1 MSSRWLSRQDL
12 FSRMLS
18 DHGRLLS
25 ILVIGALL
33 NGIAA
38 LAVMQYVTERYE
50 TAVSEANAEQIGALF
65 NRYVDDSV
73 WTDHAATVGSLA
85 AEIAQEQGIREGVTG
100 GDGAALSALLPQ
112 MLRRDA
118 VTSGAIA
125 VRGLETLDADLG
137 ALAGHD
143 AVGATGIPPELMER
157 LSEREGAARL
167 ARIAHV
173 WSDGGEPRLSVV
185 APVGGLRLAGYL
197 VIHADPLHAL
207 ARADQ
212 RMGMAITFE
221 NRETGATLASL
232 DNHELPAGAATDS
245 AVIDI
250 VAPDGTPLLAARTT
264 WDVSGT
270 ASTMAETRS
279 LSFTLLIGA
288 VLAIGAGMIALVFR
302 LIRRI
307 ARKEA
312 AAAEAAAQ
320 AAMREDEAR
329 REAQAQIQTRADE
342 ERRETMLRL
351 ADSLESSVAS
361 IVQALSGAATQI
373 ESNADGMVALSG
385 RTAERGRE
393 AGEASQRAG
402 ADVNAVAS
410 ATEEL
415 TASISEIG
423 EQVSQAAEIAGSAVD
438 EAGNVSG
445 KVEALGEATSRI
457 GEVVGLINE
466 IAAQTNLLALNATI
480 EAARA
485 GEAGKGFA
493 VVAQEVKNLASQ
505 TAKATEEISAQI
517 TSVQGASVDVVD
529 AIQGITRT
537 IREISGISTTVSA
550 AVEQQRAAT
559 SEIARSVSTA
569 ADGAQSISASVAE
582 VTQAAGETNDKAD
595 ELRTASGELTSQAER
610 LRTEMSAFLG
620 HLRAA

>member
-12 FSRMLS
+12 FSRVLS

-38 LAVMQYVTERYE
+38 LAVMQYVTDRYE
-50 TAVSEANAEQIGALF
+50 SAVSEANAEQIGALF
-65 NRYVDDSV
+65 NRYVDDAV
-73 WTDHAATVGSLA
+73 WTDHAATVESLA
-85 AEIAQEQGIREGVTG
+85 AEISQEQAIREGVSG
-100 GDGAALSALLPQ
+100 ADRAALTAALPQ

-118 VTSGAIA
+118 VTSGAVA
-125 VRGLETLDADLG
+125 VRGLATLDADLT
-137 ALAGHD
+137 ALAYHD
-143 AVGATGIPPELMER
+143 ATGETGIPPALMT
-157 LSEREGAARL
+157 LLTEREGAARL
-167 ARIAHV
+167 ARISHV
-173 WSDGGEPRLSVV
+173 WSDGGEPRMSVV

-197 VIHADPLHAL
+197 VIHVDPLHAL
-207 ARADQ
+207 ARADR
-212 RMGMAITFE
+212 RMGMAIAFE
-221 NRETGATLASL
+221 NRETGAVLARP
-232 DNHELPAGAATDS
+232 DNLTLPAEAATDS
-245 AVIDI
+245 AVIEI
-250 VAPDGTPLLAARTT
+250 LSPDGSPLFAARTT
-264 WDVSGT
+264 WDVSST
-270 ASTMAETRS
+270 AQTMAQTRS

-288 VLAIGAGMIALVFR
+288 VLVIGAGMIGLVFR

-329 REAQAQIQTRADE
+329 REAQAQIQARTEE
-342 ERRETMLRL
+342 ERRDTMLRL
-351 ADSLESSVAS
+351 ADSLESSVAA
-361 IVQALSGAATQI
+361 IVQSLSGAAAQI
-373 ESNADGMVALSG
+373 ENNADGMVGLSG
-385 RTAERGRE
+385 RTAARGRE
-393 AGEASQRAG
+393 AGEASERAG

-415 TASISEIG
+415 SASISEIG
-423 EQVSQAAEIAGSAVD
+423 EQVSQAAEIAGSAVE

-517 TSVQGASVDVVD
+517 ASVQGASVDVVD
-529 AIQGITRT
+529 AIEGITRT

-582 VTQAAGETNDKAD
+582 VTEAAGETNDKAG
-595 ELRTASGELTSQAER
+595 ELRSASGELTAQADR
-610 LRTEMSAFLG
+610 LRNEMSAFLG

>member
-1 MSSRWLSRQDL
+1 MSSRRLFRQGM
-12 FSRMLS
+12 FARMLS

-38 LAVMQYVTERYE
+38 LAVMQYVTDRYE
-50 TAVSEANAEQIGALF
+50 YAVSAANAEQIGALF
-65 NRYVDDSV
+65 NRYVDDAI
-73 WTDHAATVGSLA
+73 WTDHAATVESLA
-85 AEIAQEQGIREGVTG
+85 AEIAQEQSLREGVSG
-100 GDGAALSALLPQ
+100 GDGAALAAALPQ
-112 MLRRDA
+112 MLRRDT
-118 VTSGAIA
+118 VTSGAVAI
-125 VRGLETLDADLG
+125 RGLATLDADLT
-137 ALAGHD
+137 ALATHD
-143 AVGATGIPPELMER
+143 AAGETAIPSELMTK
-157 LSEREGAARL
+157 LAEREGAARL
-167 ARIAHV
+167 ARITHI
-173 WSDGGEPRLSVV
+173 WSDDGEPRMSVV

-207 ARADQ
+207 AEADR

-221 NRETGATLASL
+221 NRETGAILARPENL
-232 DNHELPAGAATDS
+232 AMPADAATDS
-245 AVIDI
+245 AII
-250 VAPDGTPLLAARTT
+250 EIRTPDGNPLFAARTI
-264 WDVSGT
+264 WDVSST
-270 ASTMAETRS
+270 AQTMAQTRS

-288 VLAIGAGMIALVFR
+288 VLLIGAGMIGLVFR

-329 REAQAQIQTRADE
+329 REAQAQIQARAEE
-342 ERRETMLRL
+342 ERRDTMLRL
-351 ADSLESSVAS
+351 ADSLESSVAA
-361 IVQALSGAATQI
+361 IVQSLSGAAMQI
-373 ESNADGMVALSG
+373 SSNADGMVALSG

-393 AGEASQRAG
+393 AGEASERAG
-402 ADVNAVAS
+402 ADVNSVAS

-466 IAAQTNLLALNATI
+466 IAGQTNLLALNATI

-493 VVAQEVKNLASQ
+493 VVAQEVKNLAAQ

-517 TSVQGASVDVVD
+517 ASVQGASVDVVD

-582 VTQAAGETNDKAD
+582 VTGAAGETNGKAG
-595 ELRTASGELTSQAER
+595 ELRAASGELTEQAER
-610 LRTEMSAFLG
+610 LRNEMSAFLG

>member
-1 MSSRWLSRQDL
+1 MSSRWLSRQIL
-12 FSRMLS
+12 FSRVLS

-38 LAVMQYVTERYE
+38 LAVMQYVTDRYE
-50 TAVSEANAEQIGALF
+50 AAVSEANAEQIGALF
-65 NRYVDDSV
+65 NRYVDDAV
-73 WTDHAATVGSLA
+73 WTDHAATVESLA
-85 AEIAQEQGIREGVTG
+85 AEIAQEQVIREGVSG
-100 GDGAALSALLPQ
+100 GDRAALTAALPQ

-118 VTSGAIA
+118 VTSGAVA
-125 VRGLETLDADLG
+125 VRGLETLDADLSP
-137 ALAGHD
+137 LAGHD
-143 AVGATGIPPELMER
+143 AVGATGIPPR
-157 LSEREGAARL
+157 LIEILSGREGAARL

-173 WSDGGEPRLSVV
+173 WSDGGEPRMSVV

-207 ARADQ
+207 ALADQ
-212 RMGMAITFE
+212 RMGMTITFV
-221 NRETGATLASL
+221 NHETGATLASP
-232 DNHELPAGAATDS
+232 DNFSLPAGAATDS
-245 AVIDI
+245 AMIDI
-250 VAPDGTPLLAARTT
+250 AAPNGSPLFAARTS

-270 ASTMAETRS
+270 AQTMAETRS
-279 LSFTLLIGA
+279 ISFTLLIGA
-288 VLAIGAGMIALVFR
+288 VLVIGAGMIGLVFR

-312 AAAEAAAQ
+312 AAAETAAQ

-329 REAQAQIQTRADE
+329 RDAEAQIQARAEE

-351 ADSLESSVAS
+351 ADSLESSVAA
-361 IVQALSGAATQI
+361 IVQSLSGAATQI
-373 ESNADGMVALSG
+373 ESSADGMVALSG

-402 ADVNAVAS
+402 ADVNSVAS
-410 ATEEL
+410 ATEQL

-423 EQVSQAAEIAGSAVD
+423 EQVSQAAEIAGSAVE

-493 VVAQEVKNLASQ
+493 VVASEVKNLASQ

-517 TSVQGASVDVVD
+517 ASVQGASVDVVD

-582 VTQAAGETNDKAD
+582 VTEAAGETNDKAG
-595 ELRTASGELTSQAER
+595 ELRSASGELTAQADR
-610 LRTEMSAFLG
+610 LRNEMSAFLG

>member
-1 MSSRWLSRQDL
+1 MSSRWLSRNDL
-12 FSRMLS
+12 FARMLS

-25 ILVIGALL
+25 ILVIGAML
-33 NGIAA
+33 NGVAA
-38 LAVMQYVTERYE
+38 LAVMHYVTERYDN
-50 TAVSEANAEQIGALF
+50 AVSEANAEQIGALF
-65 NRYVDDSV
+65 NRYVDDAV
-73 WTDHAATVGSLA
+73 WTDHAATVESLA
-85 AEIAQEQGIREGVTG
+85 AEISQEQSIREGVSG
-100 GDGAALSALLPQ
+100 GDRAALAAALPQ

-118 VTSGAIA
+118 VTSGAVA
-125 VRGLETLDADLG
+125 VRGLAALNADLNQ
-137 ALAGHD
+137 LADHD
-143 AVGATGIPPELMER
+143 AIGETGIPPSLMA
-157 LSEREGAARL
+157 LLAEREGTARL

-173 WSDGGEPRLSVV
+173 WSDDGEPRMSVV
-185 APVGGLRLAGYL
+185 APVGGLRLTGYL

-207 ARADQ
+207 ARADR

-221 NRETGATLASL
+221 NRETGATLARL
-232 DNHELPAGAATDS
+232 DNLELPAQAKTDS

-250 VAPDGTPLLAARTT
+250 LDPAGNPLFAARTT
-264 WDVSGT
+264 WDVSAT
-270 ASTMAETRS
+270 AQTMAETRT
-279 LSFTLLIGA
+279 LSFTLLAGA
-288 VLAIGAGMIALVFR
+288 VLLIGAGMIGLVFR

-312 AAAEAAAQ
+312 AAAEEAAQ

-329 REAQAQIQTRADE
+329 REAQTQIEARAE
-342 ERRETMLRL
+342 KERRETMLRL

-385 RTAERGRE
+385 RTAERGHE
-393 AGEASQRAG
+393 VGEASKRAG

-423 EQVSQAAEIAGSAVD
+423 EQVLQASEIAGSAVE
-438 EAGNVSG
+438 EAGAVSG

-457 GEVVGLINE
+457 GEVVGLIND

-493 VVAQEVKNLASQ
+493 VVAQEVKTLASQ

-517 TSVQGASVDVVD
+517 TAVQGASVDVVD

-582 VTQAAGETNDKAD
+582 VTQAAGETNEKAD
-595 ELRTASGELTSQAER
+595 ELRAASGELTSQADR

>member
-1 MSSRWLSRQDL
+1 MSSRWPSQQNLI
-12 FSRMLS
+12 SRMLS

-38 LAVMQYVTERYE
+38 LAVMQYVTDRYE
-50 TAVSEANAEQIGALF
+50 AAVSEANTEQIGALF
-65 NRYVDDSV
+65 NRYVDDAV
-73 WTDHAATVGSLA
+73 WTDHAATVESLA
-85 AEIAQEQGIREGVTG
+85 AEIAQEQVIREGVSG
-100 GDGAALSALLPQ
+100 GDRAALTAALPQ

-118 VTSGAIA
+118 VTSGTVA
-125 VRGLETLDADLG
+125 VRGLETLDADLSP
-137 ALAGHD
+137 LAGHD
-143 AVGATGIPPELMER
+143 AVGATGIPPGLIEI
-157 LSEREGAARL
+157 LSGREGAARL

-173 WSDGGEPRLSVV
+173 WSDDGEPRMSVV

-207 ARADQ
+207 AHADQ
-212 RMGMAITFE
+212 RMGMTITFI
-221 NRETGATLASL
+221 NRETGATLASP
-232 DNHELPAGAATDS
+232 DNFSLPASAATDS

-250 VAPDGTPLLAARTT
+250 AAPNGSPLFAARTS

-270 ASTMAETRS
+270 AQTMAETRN

-288 VLAIGAGMIALVFR
+288 VLVIGAGMIGLVFR

-329 REAQAQIQTRADE
+329 REAEAQIQTRTEE

-361 IVQALSGAATQI
+361 IVEALSGAAAQI
-373 ESNADGMVALSG
+373 ENNADGMVGLSG
-385 RTAERGRE
+385 RTAARGRE

-423 EQVSQAAEIAGSAVD
+423 EQVSQAAEIAGSAVE

-505 TAKATEEISAQI
+505 TANATEEISAQI
-517 TSVQGASVDVVD
+517 ASVQGASVDVVD

-582 VTQAAGETNDKAD
+582 VTEAAGETNDKAG
-595 ELRTASGELTSQAER
+595 ELRSASGELTAQADR

>member
-1 MSSRWLSRQDL
+1 MTPRWLSRKDL
-12 FSRMLS
+12 FARMLS

-38 LAVMQYVTERYE
+38 LAVMQYVTDRYE
-50 TAVSEANAEQIGALF
+50 TAVSEANAAQIGALF
-65 NRYVDDSV
+65 NRYVDDAV
-73 WTDHAATVGSLA
+73 WTDHAATVESLA
-85 AEIAQEQGIREGVTG
+85 AEISQEQSIREGVG
-100 GDGAALSALLPQ
+100 AGDRAALTAALPQ

-118 VTSGAIA
+118 VTSGAVA
-125 VRGLETLDADLG
+125 VRGLETLDADLNQ
-137 ALAGHD
+137 LADHD
-143 AVGATGIPPELMER
+143 AVGETGIPSSLMA
-157 LSEREGAARL
+157 LLAEREGTARL

-173 WSDGGEPRLSVV
+173 WSDDGEPRMSVV

-197 VIHADPLHAL
+197 IIHADPLHAL

-221 NRETGATLASL
+221 NRETGAALARL
-232 DNHELPAGAATDS
+232 DNLALPAQATTDS

-250 VAPDGTPLLAARTT
+250 LDPAGTPLFAARTT

-270 ASTMAETRS
+270 AQTMAETRT
-279 LSFTLLIGA
+279 LSFTLLAGA
-288 VLAIGAGMIALVFR
+288 VILIGAGMIGLVFR

-312 AAAEAAAQ
+312 AAAEEAAQ

-329 REAQAQIQTRADE
+329 REAQAQIEARAEE

-361 IVQALSGAATQI
+361 IVQALSGAASQI

-393 AGEASQRAG
+393 VGEASERAG
-402 ADVNAVAS
+402 SDVNSVAS

-423 EQVSQAAEIAGSAVD
+423 EQVSQASEIAGSAVD
-438 EAGNVSG
+438 EAGAVSG

-493 VVAQEVKNLASQ
+493 VVAQEVKTLASQ

-517 TSVQGASVDVVD
+517 AAVQGASVDVVD

-559 SEIARSVSTA
+559 SEIARSVATA

-582 VTQAAGETNDKAD
+582 VTQAAGETNEKAD
-595 ELRTASGELTSQAER
+595 ELRAASGELTSQADR
-610 LRTEMSAFLG
+610 LRSEMSAFLG

>member
-1 MSSRWLSRQDL
+1 MSSRWLSRNDL
-12 FSRMLS
+12 FARMLS

-25 ILVIGALL
+25 ILVIGAML
-33 NGIAA
+33 NGVAA
-38 LAVMQYVTERYE
+38 LAVMHYVTERYDN
-50 TAVSEANAEQIGALF
+50 AVSEANAEQIGALF
-65 NRYVDDSV
+65 NRYVDDAV
-73 WTDHAATVGSLA
+73 WTDHAATVEALA
-85 AEIAQEQGIREGVTG
+85 AEISQEQSIREGVSG
-100 GDGAALSALLPQ
+100 GDRAALAAALPQ

-118 VTSGAIA
+118 VTSGAVA
-125 VRGLETLDADLG
+125 VRGLAALNADLNQ
-137 ALAGHD
+137 LADHD
-143 AVGATGIPPELMER
+143 AIGETGIPPSLMA
-157 LSEREGAARL
+157 LLAEREGTARL

-173 WSDGGEPRLSVV
+173 WSDDGEPRMSVV
-185 APVGGLRLAGYL
+185 APVGGLRLTGYL

-207 ARADQ
+207 ARADR

-221 NRETGATLASL
+221 NRETGATLARL
-232 DNHELPAGAATDS
+232 DNLELPAQATTDS

-250 VAPDGTPLLAARTT
+250 LDPAGNPLFAARTT
-264 WDVSGT
+264 WDVSAT
-270 ASTMAETRS
+270 AQTMAETRT
-279 LSFTLLIGA
+279 LSFTLLAGA
-288 VLAIGAGMIALVFR
+288 VLLIGAGMIGLVFR

-312 AAAEAAAQ
+312 AAAEEAAQ

-329 REAQAQIQTRADE
+329 REAQTQIEARAE
-342 ERRETMLRL
+342 KERRETMLRL

-361 IVQALSGAATQI
+361 IVQALSGAASQI

-385 RTAERGRE
+385 RTAERGHE
-393 AGEASQRAG
+393 VGEASKRAG

-423 EQVSQAAEIAGSAVD
+423 EQVLQASEIAGSAVE
-438 EAGNVSG
+438 EAGAVSG

-457 GEVVGLINE
+457 GEVVGLIND

-493 VVAQEVKNLASQ
+493 VVAQEVKTLASQ

-517 TSVQGASVDVVD
+517 AAVQGASVDVVD

-582 VTQAAGETNDKAD
+582 VTQAAGETNEKAD
-595 ELRTASGELTSQAER
+595 ELRAASGELTSQADR

>member
-1 MSSRWLSRQDL
+1 MSSRRPSRNDFL
-12 FSRMLS
+12 SRMLS

-25 ILVIGALL
+25 ILVVGALL
-33 NGIAA
+33 NGVAA
-38 LAVMQYVTERYE
+38 LAVMHYVTERYDA
-50 TAVSEANAEQIGALF
+50 AVSEANAAQIGALF

-85 AEIAQEQGIREGVTG
+85 AEIAQEQGIRDGVG
-100 GDGAALSALLPQ
+100 GSDGAALTALLPQ

-118 VTSGAIA
+118 VTSGAVA
-125 VRGLETLDADLG
+125 VRGLQTLDAELSPI
-137 ALAGHD
+137 AGHD
-143 AVGATGIPPELMER
+143 AVGRTGMPQSLMQRLAGREGPAR
-157 LSEREGAARL
+157 LSRL
-167 ARIAHV
+167 TYI
-173 WSDGGEPRLSVV
+173 WSDEGEPRMSVV
-185 APVGGLRLAGYL
+185 TPVGGLRLTGYL
-197 VIHADPLHAL
+197 VIHTDPLHAL
-207 ARADQ
+207 AQADQ

-221 NRETGATLASL
+221 NSQTGAILARL
-232 DNHELPAGAATDS
+232 DNLELPAQATTDS

-250 VAPDGTPLLAARTT
+250 LDPDGNTLIAARTT
-264 WDVSGT
+264 WDVSET
-270 ASTMAETRS
+270 ARTMAETRS
-279 LSFTLLIGA
+279 LSFTLLAGA
-288 VLAIGAGMIALVFR
+288 VLAIGAGMIGLVFR

-312 AAAEAAAQ
+312 AAAEEAAQ

-329 REAQAQIQTRADE
+329 REAQAQIQARAEE

-385 RTAERGRE
+385 HTATRGRE
-393 AGEASQRAG
+393 AGDASQRAG

-438 EAGNVSG
+438 EAGAVSG
-445 KVEALGEATSRI
+445 KVEALGDATSRI
-457 GEVVGLINE
+457 GEVVSLINE

-517 TSVQGASVDVVD
+517 ASVQCASVDVVD

-559 SEIARSVSTA
+559 SEIARSVTTA

-582 VTQAAGETNDKAD
+582 VTQAAAETNDKAD
-595 ELRTASGELTSQAER
+595 ELRTASGELTTQAER
-610 LRTEMSAFLG
+610 LRTEMSAFLD